1 MKATLTPF
9 IDLVVHGQAL
19 YSLLLISRVVPGTEV
34 RHLGGGGGSPVLH
47 ILPAV
52 HIFYVICCFSASFFQ
67 FLHVFFQCIISRKK
81 NCLLCPPFLL
91 TCVSTPLCTATAVR
105 AETAKSETRGSQN
118 TLLCSALLCCFLHE
132 FFWGFCC
139 FFYWWA
145 DAYNQ
150 TCTHVCACVWG
161 EDCFHFTCLAT

>member
-1 MKATLTPF
+1 MF
-9 IDLVVHGQAL
+9 GVFF
-19 YSLLLISRVVPGTEV
+19 
-34 RHLGGGGGSPVLH
+34 SPVLH
-47 ILPAV
+47 ILPSV
-52 HIFYVICCFSASFFQ
+52 HICYLICCFSASFFQ

-91 TCVSTPLCTATAVR
+91 TCVSTALCTATAVR

-150 TCTHVCACVWG
+150 TCTHVCLCLCLGWRLFSFHLFSYLKELNDSLYING
-161 EDCFHFTCLAT
+161 EYIVTVTKIHLRSIYPNL